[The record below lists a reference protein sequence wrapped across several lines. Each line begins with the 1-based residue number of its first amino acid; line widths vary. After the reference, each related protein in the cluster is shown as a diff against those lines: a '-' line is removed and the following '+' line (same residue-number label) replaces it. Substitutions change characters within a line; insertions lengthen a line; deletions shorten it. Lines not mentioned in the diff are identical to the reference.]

1 MAIFSY
7 LLLNRSLERW
17 FSPDASQLRDDSTRV
32 VQELVEYVASNAR
45 SEAESVARVERLMG
59 RLRLSS
65 L

>member
-1 MAIFSY
+1 M
-7 LLLNRSLERW
+7 
-17 FSPDASQLRDDSTRV
+17 RDDSTRV